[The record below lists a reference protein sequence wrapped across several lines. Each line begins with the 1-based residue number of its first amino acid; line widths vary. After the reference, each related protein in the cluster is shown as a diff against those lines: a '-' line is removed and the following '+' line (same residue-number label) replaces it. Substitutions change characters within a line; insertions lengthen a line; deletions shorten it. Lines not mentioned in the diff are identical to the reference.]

1 MRIHN
6 VLLCFS
12 ALAVMNCLSHNQE
25 KLNEAKRGIHPVV
38 QSIIQTTRDPR
49 SGNSKELKPH
59 QLQRCKRAWVLAT
72 FEITEEDEG
81 PFPKFVA
88 QLQNDKTQNYSLWYK
103 IMGPGVDQDPE
114 HGLFEINKNN
124 GNLYINRK
132 VDREATSI
140 FKLTVDALQKRT
152 GNILDSSLIYQIKV
166 KDIND
171 NPPVFSKDIYHVQVS
186 ESTAPGQ
193 SIFKVEATDKDEIK
207 HPNSIISYYLVSEP
221 ESPTGRM
228 FAIDQ
233 ENGTITL
240 KNCLDYQKIT
250 SYKLLIRARD
260 NGPQIQHSSTA
271 TVVVNVDDRNNN
283 PPTFISH
290 TASAT
295 VSENNVMAVI
305 LKVKVSDG
313 DQPNTPGWKAKYT
326 IIHGN
331 EKENYKIET
340 EPDTNNGI
348 LLLIKHLDYEH
359 GRERILQIAV
369 ENEEPLFT
377 CPGTNIDL
385 RTSESQIMTVN
396 INVLDENDPPLFD
409 PAEILVKRKEGL
421 LPEVVLGRMNA
432 TDPDNIFKNHIR
444 YVKAHD
450 PGELVSV
457 DKVTGIVTTLKEL
470 DREAPYMNGSVYDII
485 IHAVDDGVPPLT
497 GTATLHLHLSDV
509 NDNAPYIVDNNQH
522 MCTNG
527 NARSINIMAA
537 DDDENPFSGPF
548 TFELMDTKVF
558 GKKMWK
564 LSTAYG
570 TSSQLMSLQDPL
582 PGVYA
587 VPFKIHDRQGIS
599 NVNILNLRVCHCPDE
614 VECESL
620 ETHRSIGVGTAIGVL
635 FASLLL
641 LLLVPCSFLFCDFT
655 NKMRSNLV
663 PDEPNGSLIKYNEEG
678 GGAPCSADFISRF
691 LPEENGHFLLHGFET
706 SGTLQIENENLLK
719 HKGFFQPSA
728 ENLTPV
734 NSSSSYDFNNGLET
748 AGRIHFSESTMSPTI
763 HQTGSRQVM
772 RSNLDDLI
780 YQRVQFYNDREVLQ
794 DHCAPHVYMHEG
806 RATSIIS
813 LDSLIHTE
821 KRDYFNYLDQ
831 TGTKVCKQQ

>member
-1 MRIHN
+1 MRIHHI
-6 VLLCFS
+6 LLCFS
-12 ALAVMNCLSHNQE
+12 ALVMNSLAHIQE
-25 KLNEAKRGIHPVV
+25 NLNEVKNGIHPDV
-38 QSIIQTTRDPR
+38 QSIIQNARGLR
-49 SGNSKELKPH
+49 LGNSKELKPH
-59 QLQRCKRAWVLAT
+59 QLRRCKRAWVLAT

-114 HGLFEINKNN
+114 RGLFEINKNN
-124 GNLYINRK
+124 GNLYVNRK
-132 VDREATSI
+132 VDRETTSI

-171 NPPVFSKDIYHVQVS
+171 NPPVFSNDIYHVQVS

-193 SIFKVEATDKDEIK
+193 CVFKIEAMDKDEKK

-221 ESPTGRM
+221 ESPAGAM

-240 KNCLDYQKIT
+240 KNCLDYQKIS

-260 NGPQIQHSSTA
+260 NGLLIQHSSTA
-271 TVVVNVDDRNNN
+271 TVTINVEDRNNN
-283 PPTFISH
+283 PPFFASH

-313 DQPNTPGWKAKYT
+313 DQPGTPGWKAKYA

-331 EKENYKIET
+331 EKENYQIET

-359 GRERILQIAV
+359 GHEGMLQIAV

-377 CPGTNIDL
+377 CLGTNGEMS
-385 RTSESQIMTVN
+385 TAESQIMTVF
-396 INVLDENDPPLFD
+396 IKVLDENDPPVFD
-409 PAEILVKRKEGL
+409 PPEMVVKCKEGL

-444 YVKAHD
+444 YVKAYD

-457 DKVTGIVTTLKEL
+457 DEVTGVVTTLKAL

-497 GTATLHLHLSDV
+497 GTATLHLHMSDV
-509 NDNAPYIVDNNQH
+509 NDNAPYLVNKNQH
-522 MCTNG
+522 ICTNG
-527 NARSINIMAA
+527 KARSITIMVA

-548 TFELMDTKVF
+548 TFEILDTKVF
-558 GKKMWK
+558 GKEMWK

-570 TSSQLMSLQDPL
+570 MSSQLISLQDPL

-587 VPFKIHDRQGIS
+587 VPFKIYDRQGIS
-599 NVNILNLRVCHCPDE
+599 NENVLNLRVCHCPDG
-614 VECESL
+614 VTCESL
-620 ETHRSIGVGTAIGVL
+620 KTHRSVGVGTAIGIL

-641 LLLVPCSFLFCDFT
+641 LLIVSCLFLFCHFT
-655 NKMRSNLV
+655 NKMQTNLA
-663 PDEPNGSLIKYNEEG
+663 PDDKPNGTLIQYNEEG
-678 GGAPCSADFISRF
+678 GGVPSSADFILRF
-691 LPEENGHFLLHGFET
+691 LPEQNGHFFTHGFET
-706 SGTLQIENENLLK
+706 SGTLRTEDENTYK
-719 HKGFFQPSA
+719 HKGFFQPSM

-734 NSSSSYDFNNGLET
+734 NSSPGYGFNNQNGLEN
-748 AGRIHFSESTMSPTI
+748 A
-763 HQTGSRQVM
+763 
-772 RSNLDDLI
+772 
-780 YQRVQFYNDREVLQ
+780 RVQFYNDKEDLQ

-813 LDSLIHTE
+813 LDSLTNPE
-821 KRDYFNYLDQ
+821 KRDDFNYL
-831 TGTKVCKQQ
+831 KQLKPKFKTNNEICQ

>member
-1 MRIHN
+1 MASSRTHHPA
-6 VLLCFS
+6 FF
-12 ALAVMNCLSHNQE
+12 LSFPLRRNWATSSQD
-25 KLNEAKRGIHPVV
+25 
-38 QSIIQTTRDPR
+38 DPR

-59 QLQRCKRAWVLAT
+59 QLRRCKRAWVLAT

-88 QLQNDKTQNYSLWYK
+88 Q
-103 IMGPGVDQDPE
+103 
-114 HGLFEINKNN
+114 
-124 GNLYINRK
+124 
-132 VDREATSI
+132 
-140 FKLTVDALQKRT
+140 LTVDALQKRT

-271 TVVVNVDDRNNN
+271 TVIVNVNDRNNN

-331 EKENYKIET
+331 EKENYKIDT

-409 PAEILVKRKEGL
+409 PAEILVKLKEGL

-444 YVKAHD
+444 YVKAYD

-509 NDNAPYIVDNNQH
+509 NDNAPYIVNNNQH

-599 NVNILNLRVCHCPDE
+599 NVNVLNLRVCHCPDE

-620 ETHRSIGVGTAIGVL
+620 EIHRSIGVGTAIGVV

-641 LLLVPCSFLFCDFT
+641 LLLVPCSFLFCNFP
-655 NKMRSNLV
+655 NKMRTNLV
-663 PDEPNGSLIKYNEEG
+663 PDEPNGSLIMYNEEG

-734 NSSSSYDFNNGLET
+734 NSSPSYDFNNHNGLET

-780 YQRVQFYNDREVLQ
+780 YQVQRVQFYNDREDLQ

-813 LDSLIHTE
+813 LDSLINTE
-821 KRDYFNYLDQ
+821 KRDDFNYLDQ

>member
-1 MRIHN
+1 MRIHHI
-6 VLLCFS
+6 LLCFS
-12 ALAVMNCLSHNQE
+12 ALVMNSLAHIQE
-25 KLNEAKRGIHPVV
+25 NLNEVKNGIHPDV
-38 QSIIQTTRDPR
+38 QSIIQNARGLR
-49 SGNSKELKPH
+49 LGNSKELKPH
-59 QLQRCKRAWVLAT
+59 QLRRCKRAWVLAT

-114 HGLFEINKNN
+114 RGLFEINKNN
-124 GNLYINRK
+124 GNLYVNRK
-132 VDREATSI
+132 VDRETTSI

-171 NPPVFSKDIYHVQVS
+171 NPPVFSNDIYHVQVS

-193 SIFKVEATDKDEIK
+193 CVFKIEAMDKDEKK

-221 ESPTGRM
+221 ESPAGAM

-240 KNCLDYQKIT
+240 KNCLDYQKIS

-260 NGPQIQHSSTA
+260 NGLLIQHSSTA
-271 TVVVNVDDRNNN
+271 TVTINVEDRNNN
-283 PPTFISH
+283 PPFFASH

-313 DQPNTPGWKAKYT
+313 DQPGTPGWKAKYA

-331 EKENYKIET
+331 EKENYQIET

-359 GRERILQIAV
+359 GHEGMLQIAV

-377 CPGTNIDL
+377 CLGTNGEMS
-385 RTSESQIMTVN
+385 TAESQIMTVF
-396 INVLDENDPPLFD
+396 IKVLDENDPPVFD
-409 PAEILVKRKEGL
+409 PPEMVVKCKEGL

-444 YVKAHD
+444 YVKAYD

-457 DKVTGIVTTLKEL
+457 DEVTGVVTTLKAL

-497 GTATLHLHLSDV
+497 GTATLHLHMSDV
-509 NDNAPYIVDNNQH
+509 NDNAPYLVNKNQH
-522 MCTNG
+522 ICTNG
-527 NARSINIMAA
+527 KARSITIMVA

-548 TFELMDTKVF
+548 TFEILDTKVF
-558 GKKMWK
+558 GKEMWK
-564 LSTAYG
+564 LSTAY
-570 TSSQLMSLQDPL
+570 D
-582 PGVYA
+582 GVT
-587 VPFKIHDRQGIS
+587 
-599 NVNILNLRVCHCPDE
+599 
-614 VECESL
+614 CESL
-620 ETHRSIGVGTAIGVL
+620 KTHRSVGVGTAIGIL

-641 LLLVPCSFLFCDFT
+641 LLIVSCLFLFCHFT
-655 NKMRSNLV
+655 NKMQTNLA
-663 PDEPNGSLIKYNEEG
+663 PDDKPNGTLIQYNEEG
-678 GGAPCSADFISRF
+678 GGVPSSADFILRF
-691 LPEENGHFLLHGFET
+691 LPEQNGHFFTHGFET
-706 SGTLQIENENLLK
+706 SGTLRTEDENTYK
-719 HKGFFQPSA
+719 HKGFFQPSM

-734 NSSSSYDFNNGLET
+734 NSSPGYGFNNQNGLEN
-748 AGRIHFSESTMSPTI
+748 AVGINFSESTVSPTI
-763 HQTGSRQVM
+763 NKIESRQVM
-772 RSNLDDLI
+772 SSNLGDLI
-780 YQRVQFYNDREVLQ
+780 YQRVQFYNDKEDLQ

-813 LDSLIHTE
+813 LDSLTNPE
-821 KRDYFNYLDQ
+821 KRDDFNYL
-831 TGTKVCKQQ
+831 KQLKPKFKTNNEICQ